1 MERDEALYLL
11 ECASDADAASIE
23 AAWRARRQ
31 QLADE
36 QAQLPAGRVRDR
48 IAAELQAVDMAARVL
63 RPDLEVEPLAPA
75 RPPEQRSTALDPGA
89 LQSGQLLGGRYELR
103 RRIGEGPVAW
113 VWSAMDRNRGEE
125 VALKVL
131 RPQCLG
137 GEESRQRLH
146 AEVAT
151 ASRIGHP
158 GLCKVNDLQRDG
170 EIWFISEELADG
182 TPLHKEWEAAPGRKL
197 PFDRALAIVR
207 GVGGTLEHV
216 HRQGA
221 VHGNLKLSNVF
232 VLPNGQTKLVDMGMA
247 RVRASTGAHVLVAA
261 VDVAPE
267 AFLAPEQM
275 QPGRVVDARADQ
287 WALAALLHA
296 LCTGESPAGRVEEPR
311 ARCKQ
316 MPRSAS
322 KAILRALSARP
333 EDRHAD
339 IAAFVAALAPSAAG
353 RRWKKVAIAAGL
365 LAALAAS
372 APAWWEPAKLQVRTW
387 TRDDL
392 AKEQAKRGLD
402 DAEASLD
409 ELAILMEAAD
419 EPGRDGRTAWQCAQL
434 DKSNWT
440 SRKQLVEQ
448 ALASSESL
456 FDDMQDLESRRQ
468 ADEAV
473 QAGDKATKEL
483 LAALRL
489 KAKEALGAARKALPS
504 EKMQATTLEA
514 RATALA
520 DELADMEMRLQDE
533 ESARK
538 RATLEAAVEAKRREA
553 SKAERK
559 WLAFQSGVQTLVED
573 AELQLDDAD
582 ASLEASP
589 CEALL
594 MATSAQDLLKQA
606 AAWRL
611 GIDAR
616 IESMIELVAQV
627 ERAQDL
633 PEVRKRALA
642 GKLEACQKA
651 LGSVDAGAFASAKE
665 AVEADVRAQAVAAR
679 WDLLWPVLQ
688 AGLESAGQFEAKV
701 YWRAVRKERMQL
713 GLRLGRIVLPASASS
728 PANLAFAAR
737 TSTAED
743 REQLRQHAWGLHW
756 ASQFADLREELA
768 SSISAAL
775 YFLNEAL
782 LAEPTPAK
790 AEAIRLDLARMHH
803 FVGQDAEAL
812 ELLDAC
818 RSHAR
823 QAGTRLDASQVEWE
837 AEAKRRLD
845 EPREPLE
852 ARYRELDAA
861 WSTLMA
867 SGPDELPDRA
877 GSVSQMLAPVLAQ
890 WRTEDS
896 AGTTDAVRQVA
907 GFEAKLGAA
916 REALKA
922 MDAERI
928 FEILDYQQTMRADTE
943 EELDRLER
951 EWKVERHRVAATLA
965 ACYAGLGESG
975 LVLEGIGGV
984 ESVDASSEA
993 FREAYEVAA
1002 AAFHLAGWS
1011 SDEARVRNNLG
1022 AELARRAEGAAA
1034 KSQWERAL
1042 SCLLEPNSQTTRPES
1057 RLGFI
1062 YLRSLKLHPVLK
1074 CRAVYYTEEV
1084 DEGEVQCLREVV
1096 AINVALEA
1104 RGKSGDLAALG
1115 DPGLYQPLA
1124 ARIHDIAKLDM
1135 ASDLMSAG
1143 HQALSEAKDYASSTM
1158 RYSLALELLRNTNDL
1173 NMLATALNQKAVS
1186 MIANDSRNMSQPAR
1200 KLFEESIE
1208 VHAKFNG
1215 DAKAPRSWLE
1225 AN

>member
-63 RPDLEVEPLAPA
+63 RPDLEVEPIAPA

-287 WALAALLHA
+287 WALAALFHA

-353 RRWKKVAIAAGL
+353 RRWTKVAIAAGL

-372 APAWWEPAKLQVRTW
+372 APAWGEPAKLQVRTW
-387 TRDDL
+387 ARDDL
-392 AKEQAKRGLD
+392 AKEQAKRGLH

-538 RATLEAAVEAKRREA
+538 RATLEVAVEAKRREA

-651 LGSVDAGAFASAKE
+651 LGGVEAGAFASAKE
-665 AVEADVRAQAVAAR
+665 ALEADVRAQIAAAE
-679 WDLLWPVLQ
+679 WDHLWPVLVQ
-688 AGLESAGQFEAKV
+688 GFESAGELEALLR
-701 YWRAVRKERMQL
+701 WQSVRNERMNLGIRL
-713 GLRLGRIVLPASASS
+713 GLVALDPAAVS
-728 PANLAFAAR
+728 P
-737 TSTAED
+737 ED
-743 REQLRQHAWGLHW
+743 RERARNVATSKDYNELLSMAMAARRQAYD
-756 ASQFADLREELA
+756 APLREDVVPYLCTALHFMEAAVEAQTEPSVKGTWQIHQAKVLHGIGQSADALA
-768 SSISAAL
+768 LIAIASANTDSIDVAG
-775 YFLNEAL
+775 FKEVVEKTM
-782 LAEPTPAK
+782 AEPH
-790 AEAIRLDLARMHH
+790 E
-803 FVGQDAEAL
+803 E
-812 ELLDAC
+812 
-818 RSHAR
+818 
-823 QAGTRLDASQVEWE
+823 
-837 AEAKRRLD
+837 
-845 EPREPLE
+845 LE
-852 ARYRELDAA
+852 ARYARLDAE
-861 WSTLMA
+861 WSSFLA
-867 SGPDELPDRA
+867 SSPGRWPERE
-877 GSVSQMLAPVLAQ
+877 GSLQQLLAPVLASS
-890 WRTEDS
+890 RENAMVDP
-896 AGTTDAVRQVA
+896 AGTDAVRQIA
-907 GFEAKLGAA
+907 LIDATLKSAKQALGGW
-916 REALKA
+916 
-922 MDAERI
+922 DAERI
-928 FEILDYQQTMRADTE
+928 PDIIRIQYSSLSWSKGE
-943 EELDRLER
+943 EGR
-951 EWKVERHRVAATLA
+951 VEPAKCNSAGVALLA
-965 ACYAGLGESG
+965 STVGLGEGG
-975 LVLEGIGGV
+975 LVLEFSLYSLAPPPEAPLDGAYR
-984 ESVDASSEA
+984 ASCEA
-993 FREAYEVAA
+993 AM
-1002 AAFHLAGWS
+1002 AAFQLAGWAA
-1011 SDEARVRNNLG
+1011 DEARIRNNFGAQLAARKESDAALAQWQRALG
-1022 AELARRAEGAAA
+1022 CMLDPQCATTRGAASIWDDRDRWYA
-1034 KSQWERAL
+1034 
-1042 SCLLEPNSQTTRPES
+1042 
-1057 RLGFI
+1057 
-1062 YLRSLKLHPVLK
+1062 LHPAFDAPKPWYGAAL
-1074 CRAVYYTEEV
+1074 
-1084 DEGEVQCLREVV
+1084 DEFELQCMREII
-1096 AINVALEA
+1096 ALNIALERHLKA
-1104 RGKSGDLAALG
+1104 GEREALG
-1115 DPGLYQPLA
+1115 DPSLYRPLA
-1124 ARIHDIAKLDM
+1124 TKLHDPAKKWM
-1135 ASDLMSAG
+1135 SGSLMSSG
-1143 HQALSEAKDYASSTM
+1143 YEALNDSKDYLTATL
-1158 RYSLALELLRNTNDL
+1158 RYSLALELLRTMDDVKS
-1173 NMLATALNQKAVS
+1173 LAVALNQKGVAL
-1186 MIANDSRNMSQPAR
+1186 IGAESRNMTPAAR
-1200 KLFEESIE
+1200 KLFEEAVE
-1208 VHAKFNG
+1208 ANLKCQG
-1215 DAKAPRSWLE
+1215 DSSAPRSWLGS
-1225 AN
+1225 N